1 MNTGKLKIN
10 IVVVFFVLLMG
21 FIAFSAFTRF
31 KKETVNFYEVTEGNM
46 ARNTEHKGIAV
57 RKEEVF
63 NADKAGYINFF
74 VTSGK
79 RVAVGTPVFSIDE
92 TGSMSSILSG
102 VSSGDISLKPEGVKK
117 LQKLLN
123 NFTLNYNDN
132 GFSSVYSS
140 KASINTSLID
150 YAGISDSESLQEAIA
165 NSGINYSESYSPA
178 AGVVSFSIDGF
189 EQRQA
194 ESINEED
201 FNLDDYKVS
210 HVGSGQLVTADTPV
224 YKLVTDE
231 EWMIIFPIT
240 DEERE
245 KYSSET
251 QLKIRFKGTDFSEL
265 CDYKQVNNL
274 DGNAYG
280 KLILSRYMVD
290 FINDRY
296 ISFNIESNVSSGL
309 KIPKSAVVKKTFLT
323 IPSEY
328 LTRGGDDTSEGFLKE
343 VYSDKGT
350 SIEYVPVTIYNNDD
364 EFCYVDF
371 SSNSPLQPGDYVV
384 KPDSTD
390 RYQLGATATLDG
402 VYNINKGYAVFK
414 KISVL
419 EANDEYYTVRKN
431 QKYGLSVYDHILFDP
446 TGVNEGDFIYQ

>member
-165 NSGINYSESYSPA
+165 NSGITYSESYSPA

-194 ESINEED
+194 E
-201 FNLDDYKVS
+201 K
-210 HVGSGQLVTADTPV
+210 
-224 YKLVTDE
+224 
-231 EWMIIFPIT
+231 
-240 DEERE
+240 
-245 KYSSET
+245 
-251 QLKIRFKGTDFSEL
+251 
-265 CDYKQVNNL
+265 
-274 DGNAYG
+274 
-280 KLILSRYMVD
+280 
-290 FINDRY
+290 
-296 ISFNIESNVSSGL
+296 ES
-309 KIPKSAVVKKTFLT
+309 VK
-323 IPSEY
+323 EA
-328 LTRGGDDTSEGFLKE
+328 E
-343 VYSDKGT
+343 VSDKK
-350 SIEYVPVTIYNNDD
+350 SV
-364 EFCYVDF
+364 
-371 SSNSPLQPGDYVV
+371 
-384 KPDSTD
+384 
-390 RYQLGATATLDG
+390 LGELKDKKD
-402 VYNINKGYAVFK
+402 NIAKTPSKAAPEKAANKNKGG
-414 KISVL
+414 
-419 EANDEYYTVRKN
+419 EA
-431 QKYGLSVYDHILFDP
+431 L
-446 TGVNEGDFIYQ
+446 